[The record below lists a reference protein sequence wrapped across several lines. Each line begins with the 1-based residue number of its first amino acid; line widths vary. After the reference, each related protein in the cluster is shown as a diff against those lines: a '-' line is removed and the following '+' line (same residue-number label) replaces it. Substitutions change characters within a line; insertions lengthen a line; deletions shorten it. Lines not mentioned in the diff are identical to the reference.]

1 MESESNGRKKIA
13 IIGANEFQRP
23 LIRKA
28 NELGYETHV
37 FAWQQG
43 SVGAKDAYRYYPISI
58 VDKEEILAECRKI
71 GVDGVATIGS
81 DLGAITVSY
90 LAEQM
95 GLTGNTKKCQVLST
109 NKYQMRKAFA
119 EAGIA
124 VPEFELVDTS
134 DCLAKFRERN
144 MKLPL
149 IVKPTDRS
157 GSRAVTLV
165 LTEEELKGAVAAAVE
180 CSFQK
185 KAIMES
191 FLHGSEYSCE
201 CMSVHGDHH
210 FLAMTKKFTTGYPHY
225 IETGHLEPSGLDRDT
240 EERAVSTVIKALD
253 ALKIMEGASHSE
265 FRIDADGEIHMI
277 EVGARMGGDCIGSHL
292 VWLSTGYD
300 FLKMVIDNAV
310 GQPVVFEQAHP
321 SQVAYIRFVHD
332 MEDYVLFRQIQERF
346 PNRICESFGLQ
357 DFSTERMHDVT
368 DSSSRYGYYIV
379 TCRTV
384 EDLEETI
391 GREQLD
397 ELE

>member
-1 MESESNGRKKIA
+1 M
-13 IIGANEFQRP
+13 
-23 LIRKA
+23 
-28 NELGYETHV
+28 
-37 FAWQQG
+37 
-43 SVGAKDAYRYYPISI
+43 
-58 VDKEEILAECRKI
+58 
-71 GVDGVATIGS
+71 TIGS

-95 GLTGNTKKCQVLST
+95 GLVGNTKECQVLST
-109 NKYQMRKAFA
+109 NKYQMRRAFA

-134 DCLAKFRERN
+134 DCLTKLHERK
-144 MKLPL
+144 MELPL

-165 LTEEELKGAVAAAVE
+165 LTEGELKGAVATAVE

-191 FLHGSEYSCE
+191 FLQGSEYSCE
-201 CMSVHGDHH
+201 CMSVHGSHH

-225 IETGHLEPSGLDRDT
+225 IETGHLEPSDLDKET
-240 EERAVSTVIKALD
+240 EDRAVSTVIKALD
-253 ALKIMEGASHSE
+253 ALKIKEGASHSE
-265 FRIDADGEIHMI
+265 FRIDSNGEIHMI

-310 GQPVVFEQAHP
+310 GQPVSFEREHP
-321 SQVAYIRFVHD
+321 SQAAYIRFVHD
-332 MEDYVLFRQIQERF
+332 MEDYVLYRQIQERF

-357 DFSTERMHDVT
+357 NFSTECMHDVT
-368 DSSSRYGYYIV
+368 DSSSRYGYYIL
-379 TCRTV
+379 TCSTV
-384 EDLEETI
+384 GDLEEMI